1 MYNNELLQTFL
12 YRKANTLHQN
22 MGATWIRQGLQ
33 SRTGH
38 IEGW

>member
-1 MYNNELLQTFL
+1 MYNYELLQTFL
-12 YRKANTLHQN
+12 SQKAKNLQN